1 MVKYEYHINIHR
13 ITCNYFAIK
22 VPSISSSANLTILSS
37 LWTHRSTI
45 LLFLLPNKPLY
56 QTQTERYINSIL
68 TLHRYKHYP
77 CWAQSKPQSTQS
89 IPLLFWLQPYTIN
102 SSSFLAPG
110 RLEVAGWLLIF
121 ERNSLHSTLYMISCS
136 LITIEMGLVYCYID
150 KPKCHFG
157 EIDSEPVE
165 MHKTQFICG

>member
-89 IPLLFWLQPYTIN
+89 IPPVILTSALQHQLKFFF
-102 SSSFLAPG
+102 SAGSAWG
-110 RLEVAGWLLIF
+110 GWLTFNFWKKFLTQHFIH
-121 ERNSLHSTLYMISCS
+121 EIMLSYNDRNGTGLLLHWQAQMSFWRNWFWTRW
-136 LITIEMGLVYCYID
+136 D
-150 KPKCHFG
+150 A
-157 EIDSEPVE
+157 
-165 MHKTQFICG
+165 